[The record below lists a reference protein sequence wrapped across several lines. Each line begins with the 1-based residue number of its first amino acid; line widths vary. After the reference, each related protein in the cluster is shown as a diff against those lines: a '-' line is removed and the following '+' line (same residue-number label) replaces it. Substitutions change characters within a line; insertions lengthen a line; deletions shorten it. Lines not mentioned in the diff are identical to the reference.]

1 MKTYN
6 LRRIK
11 RNTKLSSKNTRLSS
25 KNTKLSSKNTRLSSK
40 NTRLSSKKRALL
52 DLYEKH
58 KLFAI
63 DITFAKSPTKS
74 KNEAIKIAKKKGL
87 KYVMVCDYTEGDTL
101 YDVKTKKMITY
112 NNTVKKY
119 YDMVKGD
126 KRGHGCKIPISIEDY
141 S

>member
-1 MKTYN
+1 MKSFN
-6 LRRIK
+6 LQRQK
-11 RNTKLSSKNTRLSS
+11 RK
-25 KNTKLSSKNTRLSSK
+25 TKLSSKNTRLSSK
-40 NTRLSSKKRALL
+40 NTRLSSKKKALL

-87 KYVMVCDYTEGDTL
+87 KYVMVCDYTEGDSL
-101 YDVKTKKMITY
+101 YDVKTKKIIKY
-112 NNTVKKY
+112 NNKVKKY

-126 KRGHGCKIPISIEDY
+126 KPGHGCKIPISIEDY
-141 S
+141 N

>member
-1 MKTYN
+1 MKSFN
-6 LRRIK
+6 LQRQK
-11 RNTKLSSKNTRLSS
+11 RKTKLSSK
-25 KNTKLSSKNTRLSSK
+25 
-40 NTRLSSKKRALL
+40 KKTLL

-87 KYVMVCDYTEGDTL
+87 KYVMVCDYTEGDSL
-101 YDVKTKKMITY
+101 YDVKTKKIIKY
-112 NNTVKKY
+112 NNKVKKY

-126 KRGHGCKIPISIEDY
+126 KPGHGCKIPISIEDY
-141 S
+141 N